1 MKIAELHDFLVS
13 HGYHYERDIDYNR
26 DIFLNS
32 GIVVDGCKTE
42 LVIYADYYMIT
53 IQWWLTP
60 SKKVETSIPVGET
73 DINTFQGITQQLIAS
88 NRQGP
93 QKFTA
98 WTDGSGNWF
107 HPDKPGG
114 SAYIII
120 GEDGN
125 EYKRA
130 SKGFLHTTSNRME
143 LLAIISVV
151 NALPY
156 GSSVT
161 IHTDSQYC
169 IKALDTGYPE
179 KNLDLVD
186 KYDDIVAQNNIKV
199 KFKWVRGHAGDRYN
213 EECDR
218 MARAEYAKMIAPP
231 VEEAPQEETAP
242 PKRKARRKT
251 KKT

>member
-1 MKIAELHDFLVS
+1 MTNGEL
-13 HGYHYERDIDYNR
+13 RDYLTSEGFKYYRDDDYNR
-26 DIFLNS
+26 DIFTKAWGKAEGVPS
-32 GIVVDGCKTE
+32 KMEVFV
-42 LVIYADYYMIT
+42 DYYTVMVR
-53 IQWWLTP
+53 WWYEPHKNASTSRYLD
-60 SKKVETSIPVGET
+60 KLDMNAFKVMQ
-73 DINTFQGITQQLIAS
+73 DNLIAS
-88 NRQGP
+88 NKSTQK
-93 QKFTA
+93 KFTA

-120 GEDGN
+120 GEDGT

-130 SKGFLHTTSNRME
+130 SKGFLHTTNNRME

-186 KYDDIVAQNNIKV
+186 KYDDIVTQNNIKV
-199 KFKWVRGHAGDRYN
+199 KFKWVRGHAGNRYN

-218 MARAEYAKMIAPP
+218 MARAEYAKMIASP
-231 VEEAPQEETAP
+231 VEETPQEEAIP
-242 PKRKARRKT
+242 PKRKVRRKT